1 MLGLSLFSGIG
12 GLDVAFE
19 CAGGRVVAMC
29 EQDHFCQKVL
39 RKHWPGMNIMND
51 VKEVRGEDF
60 SGIDII
66 FGGFPCQPFSV
77 AGHQKGKEDDRYLW
91 PEFSRLVREA
101 RPRWVVAE
109 NVPGILS
116 IAADDI
122 CQDLERAG
130 YEVGIFNFEALSVG
144 APHRRARVFF
154 VAHSGRQLRKGSN
167 KSGVVRKEEGTRYAI
182 ELECTGSSLLSNSD
196 SQRCEEQRFELS
208 EEAKHSCIK
217 RSSGWG
223 VEPGEHQGHFK
234 AGRFRGLSLSDA
246 YSTGQLQPQGHV
258 EELRG
263 RSSYLCNEDVADA
276 DSQRCEEQRFGLSWK
291 QKLGRL
297 ERSRWWSAKSGM
309 GRVADGLPP
318 WVDGSIWKDEPE
330 DVPRVSRGVPDRV
343 SRLKAL
349 GNAVVPKQAYMVF
362 KAVIEADKE

>member
-39 RKHWPGMNIMND
+39 REHWPGMNIIND

-77 AGHQKGKEDDRYLW
+77 AGRQKGKEDDRYLW

-154 VAHSGRQLRKGSN
+154 VAHVRASHPSLSDGEIICRN
-167 KSGVVRKEEGTRYAI
+167 DTGV
-182 ELECTGSSLLSNSD
+182 
-196 SQRCEEQRFELS
+196 
-208 EEAKHSCIK
+208 EEA
-217 RSSGWG
+217 
-223 VEPGEHQGHFK
+223 GEHQGHFK

-263 RSSYLCNEDVADA
+263 RSSYPCNEDVADA
-276 DSQRCEEQRFGLSWK
+276 DSQRCEEQRFGLSGK

-297 ERSRWWSAKSGM
+297 ERSRWWSAESGM

-330 DVPRVSRGVPDRV
+330 DVPRVSRGVPDLV
-343 SRLKAL
+343 SRLEAL

>member
-29 EQDHFCQKVL
+29 EQDHFCKKVL

-144 APHRRARVFF
+144 APHRRARIFF
-154 VAHSGRQLRKGSN
+154 VAHAGRGMR
-167 KSGVVRKEEGTRYAI
+167 
-182 ELECTGSSLLSNSD
+182 
-196 SQRCEEQRFELS
+196 QRCAVSGEVRGIPKVGATIGVERSGGPSLS
-208 EEAKHSCIK
+208 DGEIICRNDTGVEEA
-217 RSSGWG
+217 
-223 VEPGEHQGHFK
+223 GEHQGHFK

-309 GRVADGLPP
+309 GRVADGLSP
-318 WVDGSIWKDEPE
+318 WMDGSIWGCEPE

>member
-29 EQDHFCQKVL
+29 EQDHFCKKVL

-144 APHRRARVFF
+144 APHRRARIFF
-154 VAHSGRQLRKGSN
+154 VAHAGRGMR
-167 KSGVVRKEEGTRYAI
+167 
-182 ELECTGSSLLSNSD
+182 
-196 SQRCEEQRFELS
+196 QRC
-208 EEAKHSCIK
+208 AV
-217 RSSGWG
+217 SGEVRGIPKVGATIG
-223 VEPGEHQGHFK
+223 VERSGDP
-234 AGRFRGLSLSDA
+234 SLSDA

-263 RSSYLCNEDVADA
+263 RSSYPCNEDIADA
-276 DSQRCEEQRFGLSWK
+276 DSQRCEEQRFGLSGK

-318 WVDGSIWKDEPE
+318 WVDGSIWGCEPE

>member
-29 EQDHFCQKVL
+29 EQDSFCQKVL
-39 RKHWPGMNIMND
+39 RKHWPGMNIIND

-77 AGHQKGKEDDRYLW
+77 AGRQKGKEDDRYLW

-154 VAHSGRQLRKGSN
+154 VAHSGRPLRKGSN

-196 SQRCEEQRFELS
+196 S
-208 EEAKHSCIK
+208 
-217 RSSGWG
+217 
-223 VEPGEHQGHFK
+223 
-234 AGRFRGLSLSDA
+234 
-246 YSTGQLQPQGHV
+246 TGQLQPQGHV

-263 RSSYLCNEDVADA
+263 RSSYPCNEDVVDA
-276 DSQRCEEQRFGLSWK
+276 DSQRCEEQRFGLSGK

-297 ERSRWWSAKSGM
+297 ERSRWWSAESGM

-343 SRLKAL
+343 SRLEAL